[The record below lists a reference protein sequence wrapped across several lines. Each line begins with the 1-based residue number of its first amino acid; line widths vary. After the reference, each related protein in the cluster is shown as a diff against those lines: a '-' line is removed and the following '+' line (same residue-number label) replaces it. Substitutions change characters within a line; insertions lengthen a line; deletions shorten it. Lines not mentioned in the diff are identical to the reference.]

1 MREPA
6 ADHTPEQQQ
15 LLADIAESGVHIAHV
30 EDDDGDSYSYTVGL
44 WASFEQPEVIVF
56 GMPEDVARDLLDT
69 VADEAAEDR
78 KFRAGEKHDG
88 LLIGYPAR
96 FFDVPAEP
104 RTRLLPHAAWAY
116 EDAEFPCVQ
125 LVWPDKQG
133 RWPWEPGVRDGFA
146 AAQPVLGRPAS

>member
-15 LLADIAESGVHIAHV
+15 LLADIAESGVHIVHV
-30 EDDDGDSYSYTVGL
+30 ETDDGAGYAHTIGL
-44 WASFEQPEVIVF
+44 WESFEQPEVIVF
-56 GMPEDVARDLLDT
+56 GLPEDVAVDLLET
-69 VADEAAEDR
+69 VADEASEER
-78 KFRAGEKHDG
+78 KFRAGEKADG

-96 FFDVPAEP
+96 FFDVPKELVA
-104 RTRLLPHAAWAY
+104 RLLPDAAWAY
-116 EDAEFPCVQ
+116 QEAEFPCVQ

-133 RWPWEPGVRDGFA
+133 RWPWEPGVREGFA